1 LAAKI
6 KGIKDM
12 RGLQILIWGILLTL
26 VISCGSS
33 TESGNSEPLRVNK
46 APEDMQVLTISIE
59 RFERDL
65 FSFKKESFTNDTLR
79 NYRQYGTF
87 LDLFASKIIRV
98 GNKSFPL
105 FRENLLGFTND
116 PDIRSVYN
124 EVQKQYPDLKVEE
137 ADLSTAFS
145 RFHQAFP
152 DTFIPRIYSMIS
164 GFNFNVVIADSSL
177 GLALEMYLGDSC
189 KFYEL
194 LALPKYKVDRM
205 NRQQIVPDVVRAYL
219 MGTFVLNMKEN
230 DLISRMVYEGQ
241 LMYLISQL
249 LPQYEDARILAY
261 SDAQIDWC
269 EQNEGK
275 IWAHFIDKKLF
286 YSTDFNNEVAY
297 VSDGPFSKGFPKEAP
312 ARIGVWLGFT
322 IVKSFMLT
330 HPEVTINELM
340 EMHDAHQFFNTSGY
354 KPTRS

>member
-1 LAAKI
+1 
-6 KGIKDM
+6 M
-12 RGLQILIWGILLTL
+12 RGLQIFIWGILLTL
-26 VISCGSS
+26 LVSCGGS
-33 TESGNSEPLRVNK
+33 TESGSSAPMRVNK
-46 APEDMQVLTISIE
+46 EISSMQIIPVSID
-59 RFERDL
+59 RFEQDL

-79 NYRQYGTF
+79 NYKKFGTF
-87 LDLFASKIIRV
+87 LDLFASQIIRV

-116 PDIRSVYN
+116 PDIRSVYT
-124 EVQKQYPDLKVEE
+124 EVQRQYPDLKAEE
-137 ADLSTAFS
+137 TDLSTAFS
-145 RFHQAFP
+145 RFHLAFP

-177 GLALEMYLGDSC
+177 GVALEMYLGDSC

-194 LALPKYKVDRM
+194 LAIPQYKVDRM
-205 NRQQIVPDVVRAYL
+205 NRQQLVPDVVRAYL
-219 MGTFVLNMKEN
+219 MGTFVPKMKEN

-249 LPQYEDARILAY
+249 LPDYADERILAY
-261 SDAQIDWC
+261 SKAQIDWC
-269 EQNEGK
+269 QQNEGK

-312 ARIGVWLGFT
+312 ARIGVWLGFS

-330 HPEVTINELM
+330 HPEVTLNELM
-340 EMHDAHQFFNTSGY
+340 EMHDAHQLFNTSGY